1 MHIFSNT
8 STALWWE
15 YKNELAGIQKHKTN
29 WRENTRRIGGKTQD
43 ELAGILSMGLEPMA
57 SSLLDSR
64 SNQLS

>member
-1 MHIFSNT
+1 MQLIAYIFTITHI
-8 STALWWE
+8 
-15 YKNELAGIQKHKTN
+15 YYHVMGIQK
-29 WRENTRRIGGKTQD
+29 RMGGKIHITQN